1 MVRHRPD
8 AVSLVLGMLMLAV
21 GGLFLVSD
29 ISDNSTDLRWTIP
42 AALIAIGV
50 SGLVASVRKREHR

>member
-1 MVRHRPD
+1 
-8 AVSLVLGMLMLAV
+8 MLMLAV

>member
-1 MVRHRPD
+1 MARHRPD
-8 AVSLVLGMLMLAV
+8 AVSLVLGLLMLAV

-50 SGLVASVRKREHR
+50 SGLVASVRKREPR